1 MNREIS
7 DNILEAKII
16 TIGEKYNLDS
26 LPDLLKR
33 KTLAML
39 KPVFSSER
47 IMETVRYSASE
58 ELFGRTPG
66 SLGINKS
73 IDYIAEKF

>member
-47 IMETVRYSASE
+47 IM
-58 ELFGRTPG
+58 
-66 SLGINKS
+66 
-73 IDYIAEKF
+73 